1 MAENKKYYW
10 LKLKRDFFK
19 RHDIRIIEE
28 MPNGKDYILFYLKL
42 LLESI
47 DHEGSLRFSD
57 TIPYNE
63 QMLSVVTNTNID
75 IVRSAMKLF
84 IELNMMQ
91 VLEDQTIY
99 MSEVDKLIGS
109 AVDNDNANRQRRFRE
124 KQKQVA
130 LLNVTNSV
138 TKNNES
144 KSIEKELENRDR
156 DRVVEVEKEATTT
169 ATTKE
174 ESSEGNQLKLI
185 GGTLGKNVVYLTDNQ
200 MANLIDKLGLD
211 AFNRYVG
218 RLADYIIDKNAH
230 IKNHYDTI
238 LKWHEEDTNPNAP
251 HHQRTTPKRDKSYDT
266 GEFIQAALAR
276 SFDPLD

>member
-1 MAENKKYYW
+1 MAENGKYYW

-19 RHDIRIIEE
+19 RHDIRIVES

-47 DHEGSLRFSD
+47 DHEGTLRFSD

-99 MSEVDKLIGS
+99 MTEVDKLIGS

-124 KQKQVA
+124 KQKTLA
-130 LLNVTNSV
+130 LQNVTEPV
-138 TKNNES
+138 TKSNES
-144 KSIEKELENRDR
+144 KSIEKEKEIKKETDIEV
-156 DRVVEVEKEATTT
+156 DVEADLATT
-169 ATTKE
+169 ATAE
-174 ESSEGNQLKLI
+174 ENVLKLV
-185 GGTLGKNVVYLTDNQ
+185 GGSLGKGVVYLTDRQ
-200 MANLIDKLGLD
+200 LGDLMDRLGLD
-211 AFNRYVG
+211 AFNRYVD
-218 RLADYIIDKNAH
+218 RLATFIIEKNAH
-230 IKNHYDTI
+230 VKNHYETI
-238 LKWHEEDTNPNAP
+238 LKWYEEDSKVSKKPKSKGKPLYCGFDVDEAVKNALE
-251 HHQRTTPKRDKSYDT
+251 RTYGTEEK
-266 GEFIQAALAR
+266 E
-276 SFDPLD
+276 

>member
-1 MAENKKYYW
+1 MAESKKYYW

-47 DHEGSLRFSD
+47 DHEGALRFSD

-99 MSEVDKLIGS
+99 MIEVDKLIGS

-124 KQKQVA
+124 RKKQA
-130 LLNVTNSV
+130 SLPNVTDSV

-144 KSIEKELENRDR
+144 KSNSKSLDKEKEIDIS
-156 DRVVEVEKEATTT
+156 TTT
-169 ATTKE
+169 TTE
-174 ESSEGNQLKLI
+174 AAPTLSE
-185 GGTLGKNVVYLTDNQ
+185 VYMYFRSCMDE
-200 MANLIDKLGLD
+200 
-211 AFNRYVG
+211 
-218 RLADYIIDKNAH
+218 DYIPEAEKFHAYNSNRAWDCLPDWK
-230 IKNHYDTI
+230 
-238 LKWHEEDTNPNAP
+238 
-251 HHQRTTPKRDKSYDT
+251 TTADLWIARI
-266 GEFIQAALAR
+266 GEHR
-276 SFDPLD
+276 K